1 MKLDDVTRSYF
12 TVTENFLGEISLLI
26 KPIRR
31 KKQKVHVIFLCDY
44 FLVNDEKR
52 QSIFSRSTTRKIF
65 SLLNSQYIN
74 HEGRS
79 KVLEAIRSLGEHIC
93 IDCIRHYQN
102 PQQLKDNLGLAIHL
116 PKGHFPKPGL
126 IFFPNYFFY
135 LNHCLL
141 ISGLARVNQHWELQ

>member
-1 MKLDDVTRSYF
+1 MRKCICNFFFL
-12 TVTENFLGEISLLI
+12 TEDFLREISLLI
-26 KPIRR
+26 KPISKK

-79 KVLEAIRSLGEHIC
+79 KVLEATRSLGEHIC

-102 PQQLKDNLGLAIHL
+102 PQQLKDNLEAAIHL
-116 PKGHFPKPGL
+116 PKGHFPEPGL
-126 IFFPNYFFY
+126 IYFPNYFFY

-141 ISGLARVNQHWELQ
+141 I